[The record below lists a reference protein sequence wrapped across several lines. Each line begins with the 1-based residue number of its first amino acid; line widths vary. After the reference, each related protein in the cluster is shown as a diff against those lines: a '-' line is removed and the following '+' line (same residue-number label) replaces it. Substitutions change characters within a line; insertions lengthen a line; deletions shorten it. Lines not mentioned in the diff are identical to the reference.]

1 MNYSEKKKDNTVII
15 KVELEQATIVNS
27 KDFKSFLFGSI
38 DRGNKNIV
46 VDLSRCKKTDS
57 TFMGTLVAGK
67 KYAEKNNA
75 EIVLVITGEIVSATF
90 IISRMDKV
98 FNIFDSV
105 DSGIN
110 HFS

>member
-1 MNYSEKKKDNTVII
+1 MNYTERIERNVAVI
-15 KVELEQATIVNS
+15 KVELAQATIVNS
-27 KDFKSFLFGSI
+27 PEFKNFLFSSV
-38 DRGNKNIV
+38 DRGNKKIL
-46 VDLSRCKKTDS
+46 VDLSRCQKTDS

-67 KYAEKNNA
+67 KYAEKNTA
-75 EIVLVITGEIVSATF
+75 EIALVITEEIVSATF

-105 DSGIN
+105 ESGIS